1 MHISGFALASTL
13 NPEHIGFFGFSRGG
27 YTGLVVA
34 GGNPDLRKL
43 TALCRKILQPPIVH
57 SCGAT
62 RSRRWRSHMI
72 RASYDFRRRE
82 ASSLR
87 KNTRGSADG
96 TPNDNPMKARN
107 RSK

>member
-43 TALCRKILQPPIVH
+43 TALCPEDSP
-57 SCGAT
+57 
-62 RSRRWRSHMI
+62 
-72 RASYDFRRRE
+72 
-82 ASSLR
+82 
-87 KNTRGSADG
+87 
-96 TPNDNPMKARN
+96 TPNCAQLRRNEIPALAFTHDPRILRLPAARGVLASEKHP
-107 RSK
+107 RQR